1 MAESFKDLK
10 SAFETELKVLNETVS
25 AVSEKGIEVN
35 GENVAIDPKLYKAA
49 ADSRDRI
56 KQLKAL
62 MESQAEY
69 KDLKSWL
76 EDPEVDLKGRFE
88 EKTEYKSIS
97 DTFVG
102 SDEFKT
108 AISNGTYKSNNV
120 YFNQADIVKTSA
132 FEVKAGEIYGGM
144 YGYSRTH
151 NIGTVAQELGW
162 VQPPQLRQRVRDL
175 FPVNRTSSN
184 LIEFFRVLE
193 MANDGRGAAAPVA
206 DYTAGNFGLKPQS
219 TIGFESD
226 SAQVRTIAHWVPV
239 HRNFLSDVPAVR
251 SVIDNQLMYGLAL
264 VEDDQLLNG
273 SGTGENIRGLF
284 NTPGIQTYTAG
295 AGEIKSDSLRKAQ
308 TLSTLALYPATG
320 YIVHPSDWEDIE
332 LQKESGTSNSYALT
346 TNVAVGL
353 QTRVWRLP
361 VVETPNMPEGT
372 FLTGAFG
379 QAAQVWDRESA
390 NIRLSDSHADFFVRN
405 AVAILAEER
414 LALTV
419 TVPSAIIKGTFV

>member
-1 MAESFKDLK
+1 MAEFKNLK
-10 SAFETELKVLNETVS
+10 TAFEAELKVLNETVAAAS
-25 AVSEKGIEVN
+25 DSGIAVDGDVVTIDEKM
-35 GENVAIDPKLYKAA
+35 YKAA
-49 ADSRDRI
+49 TDSRARI
-56 KQLKAL
+56 TELKNL
-62 MESQAEY
+62 MTAQAEY

-76 EDPEVDLKGRFE
+76 EDPAVDQKGRFDE
-88 EKTEYKSIS
+88 RPENKTISESFSESPEFKDAITNGTFRTKPVEYK
-97 DTFVG
+97 T
-102 SDEFKT
+102 
-108 AISNGTYKSNNV
+108 
-120 YFNQADIVKTSA
+120 ADIVRA
-132 FEVKAGEIYGGM
+132 VQFKAGEIYGGM
-144 YGYSRTH
+144 YGYSRAH
-151 NIGTVAQELGW
+151 NIGTVAQQLPW

-193 MANDGRGAAAPVA
+193 MANDGRGAANVVA

-226 SAQVRTIAHWVPV
+226 SASVKTIAHWVPV

-273 SGTGENIRGLF
+273 NGAGENIRGLL

-320 YIVHPSDWEDIE
+320 YIVHPSDWEDVE
-332 LQKESGTSNSYALT
+332 LMKESGTSNSYALT

-361 VVETPNMPEGT
+361 VVETPNIAEGT

-390 NIRLSDSHADFFVRN
+390 SIRLSDSHADYFVRN

-414 LALTV
+414 VALTV